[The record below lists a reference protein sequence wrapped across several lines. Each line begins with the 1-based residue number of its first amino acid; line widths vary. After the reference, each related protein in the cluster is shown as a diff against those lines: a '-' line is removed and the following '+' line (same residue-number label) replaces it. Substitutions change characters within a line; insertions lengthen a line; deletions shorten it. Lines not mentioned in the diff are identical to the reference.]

1 MAHPIKT
8 VVLSSLI
15 GFLIITKTQAV
26 EVVSTPE
33 TKAMEAMA
41 LARSNASSNPMNWR
55 AVNALG
61 MTLFQARKYTEA
73 ALAFEQAITMF
84 PISSAAETE
93 QQAKEARQL
102 AYKTQKDADEKMQ
115 KQQKEA
121 QEQMQEQQMLSGMLS
136 MMPMMPGANQSTM
149 MLSQAGQTML
159 NVAMVPEGMSI
170 LSGQMLPENESS
182 QVLKAR
188 ELSTLY
194 SNLGQVRMA
203 LWEDDTA
210 LEAFR
215 QAYATDPSR
224 TDLIFIQATIL
235 QRDDDMA
242 SAISLYARYMV
253 LAPETKQ
260 PITWVEIAECCRDLG
275 LESEMRNALTAA
287 RKTWDRILGQ
297 NTTPKTEHGYG
308 EILAAAGFYK
318 EAIPHLQI
326 WINSSPNDLPSQ
338 REWAIALFRAGKMED
353 ALKVMKIYTKD
364 PKTALSDGGFSTY
377 FTGLIELH
385 LGNVKEAKKI
395 LGTLHPVPGATSG
408 FAVAA
413 YAISGHLDETK
424 EWIDRVENGLS
435 SPETASVDYY
445 RLGCVWLVAGN
456 FPKAAECVS
465 RSIELEPQ
473 FGPSL
478 LLREQLLKI
487 NSERI
492 KSEQTKV
499 SKAVSNGDI
508 TSAVQTLSLLLSIM
522 PNSDS
527 SNALALEGM
536 KYVSN
541 LQSPLRMAKES
552 QQYYLRAQA
561 ILKNAKGQEA
571 IKEAIG
577 QYKWALR
584 YSPLSPEIHLGLSSA
599 YAIQKQFKK
608 ALLHIQLCLT
618 ASQPSGNID
627 AIIERYYELQYL
639 NGNELRKISAVIPK
653 NN

>member
-1 MAHPIKT
+1 MVHPIKIG
-8 VVLSSLI
+8 VLSSLM
-15 GFLIITKTQAV
+15 GFLLISNSQAI
-26 EVVSTPE
+26 ETVSTAE
-33 TKAMEAMA
+33 IQTIEAIA
-41 LARSNASSNPMNWR
+41 LARANASSNPMNWR

-61 MTLFQARKYTEA
+61 MTLFQAKKYTEA
-73 ALAFEQAITMF
+73 ALAFEQAISMF
-84 PISSAAETE
+84 PIASLAETE
-93 QQAKEARQL
+93 QQAKDARQL
-102 AYKTQKDADEKMQ
+102 AYKVQKDADEKMQ
-115 KQQKEA
+115 QQQKAA

-149 MLSQAGQTML
+149 LLSQAGQTML

-182 QVLKAR
+182 QVMKAR

-203 LWEDDTA
+203 LWEDDAA
-210 LEAFR
+210 LDAFR
-215 QAYATDPSR
+215 QAYSTDPSR
-224 TDLIFIQATIL
+224 TDLLFMQASIL
-235 QRDDDMA
+235 QRDDDLA

-260 PITWVEIAECCRDLG
+260 PITLVEIAECCRDLG
-275 LESEMRNALTAA
+275 LESETRNALIAA
-287 RKTWDRILGQ
+287 RKTWDRLLGQ
-297 NTTPKTEHGYG
+297 NTSPKTEHGYG
-308 EILAAAGFYK
+308 EILIAAGFYK
-318 EAIPHLQI
+318 EAIPYLQT

-338 REWAIALFRAGKMED
+338 REWATALFRAGKMED
-353 ALKVMKIYTKD
+353 ALKAMKIYTKD
-364 PKTALSDGGFSTY
+364 PKTASSDAGFSTY
-377 FTGLIELH
+377 FTGMIELH
-385 LGNVKEAKKI
+385 LGHINDAKKI
-395 LGTLHPVPGATSG
+395 LETLRPAPGATSG

-435 SPETASVDYY
+435 SPDTASVDYY

-456 FPKAAECVS
+456 FSRAAECVS

-473 FGPSL
+473 FGPAL
-478 LLREQLLKI
+478 LLKEQLISI

-492 KSEQTKV
+492 KSGQAAV
-499 SKAVSNGDI
+499 SQAVSNGDM
-508 TSAVQTLSLLLSIM
+508 TSAIQALSSLLSIM
-522 PNSDS
+522 PNGGTAD
-527 SNALALEGM
+527 ALTLEGM

-541 LQSPLRMAKES
+541 LQSPVRMAKES

-571 IKEAIG
+571 INEAIG
-577 QYKWALR
+577 QYQWALR

-599 YAIQKQFKK
+599 YATQKQFKK
-608 ALLHIQLCLT
+608 ALSHIQLCLT

-627 AIIERYYELQYL
+627 GIIERYYELQYL
-639 NGNELRKISAVIPK
+639 NENELRKIRTVIPK